1 MGGAYGHMN
10 HPFDLDAV
18 RTGEDLVK
26 FFYDIITSIES
37 NPAALKLDGVNASIK
52 VVNGDIDG
60 RQFAGDRGS
69 SYEVDVSG
77 ITKARVAE
85 RWVDNPTHGMIG
97 SYRKVLDI
105 FNTSLPKIKHEL
117 RQLGMWDNPSR
128 YFNIEFVE
136 VNEEDKRTN
145 VVEYDRSYIAI
156 HGLAQFYEKKV
167 VPRPDKQGRRGFST
181 ASRPGLSR
189 PEMVDDDGNQV
200 LDRRGNPKLIPDK
213 GIAIPYNKEVL
224 EALVQKMRPIA
235 TKLGFDIYSSIPT
248 KYKTD
253 TQTPDVHKEFERV
266 LNTPL
271 ILCIDETDCPVDFK
285 LKDWLKTAHNPKG
298 IKGIKVKTK
307 TAAVDPLNKDI
318 YLYGKSQKKLSD
330 LLVDPEQMV
339 SYPGVGQVPAVRTF
353 VDGIVFWEAIK
364 NLGHVVK
371 NSLTS
376 ETFGD
381 VENQEGIV
389 VRDKRFG
396 STTVEDPNSGEFFD
410 MPLDVKITGEFIT
423 QGLDTP
429 FGKVNEATETL
440 LAEGLVDEIR
450 YGMGLLPD
458 WAQVAVMIVEPTGM
472 STWPDVEDA
481 YDAFSADVNVANGV
495 ALLVSLAFAIPVVG
509 GKFKIAKAVG
519 KGALASRGA
528 KALGAT
534 AKLAKMAEK
543 MPGLIPAL
551 GKANKLA
558 LRTQYGAGIYS
569 LVSGIS
575 SILPTGQPIAQ
586 ALAKNVS
593 APGGVRAAAAEAD
606 QETKEKELDSA
617 KEAGKTIALFPGSF
631 KPPHRGHVSTLT
643 QLAMDP
649 TISLVRIL
657 VSNPQGKYSVREIVP
672 GVTLDAVA
680 TARIWKKIISNLGLP
695 EGKIEV
701 EVSGENSS
709 FLSALKYVEDPPP
722 SKGGQGAPVGATIV
736 FGCGD
741 KDDASGTSDAKRFDA
756 VDSIIS
762 SGRVRPDLKL
772 AKRACKL
779 EDTHS
784 DKYMTLLDRKSNRRI
799 RDGVPNKTSE
809 GDPSEDFHASD
820 FRYFLKLYMD
830 SAIGPHSKRV
840 IRALL
845 KDFVPEPK
853 EDNINS
859 IVDTL
864 SNVNNTSTDKEEIVT
879 ESKKKL
885 SMHSLFSLVEEVISE
900 TSGMAG
906 GAIAGF
912 AGPIGEPVVK
922 KKKKKKEK
930 DEANVYKLENLE
942 DTITNILETEY

>member
-37 NPAALKLDGVNASIK
+37 SPAALKLDGVNASIK

-105 FNTSLPKIKHEL
+105 FNASLPGIKHEL

-136 VNEEDKRTN
+136 VDEEDKRTN

-156 HGLAQFYEKKV
+156 HGLAQFYEKRV
-167 VPRPDKQGRRGFST
+167 VPRPDKQERSGFST
-181 ASRPGLSR
+181 ASRPGLPR
-189 PEMVDDDGNQV
+189 PEMVDDNGDQV

-224 EALVQKMRPIA
+224 ETLVRKMRPIA
-235 TKLGFDIYSSIPT
+235 AKLGFDIYSSIPT

-271 ILCIDETDCPVDFK
+271 VLCIDETDCPVDFK
-285 LKDWLKTAHNPKG
+285 LKDWLKSAHNPKG
-298 IKGIKVKTK
+298 IKGIKIKTK
-307 TAAVDPLNKDI
+307 AAAVDPLNKDI
-318 YLYGKSQKKLSD
+318 YLYGKAQKKLSD
-330 LLVDPEQMV
+330 LLVDPEQTV
-339 SYPGVGQVPAVRTF
+339 HYPGVGEVPAVRTF

-371 NSLTS
+371 SSLTS

-381 VENQEGIV
+381 VESQEGIV

-396 STTVEDPNSGEFFD
+396 STTVQDPNSGESFD

-429 FGKVNEATETL
+429 FGKVTEATEPV
-440 LAEGLVDEIR
+440 LAEGLLDSLVDEIR
-450 YGMGLLPD
+450 AGMGYLPD
-458 WAQVAVMIVEPTGM
+458 WAQTAAMIFDPTGL
-472 STWPDVEDA
+472 SQWPAVEDA
-481 YDAFSADVNVANGV
+481 YDDFSADDSTANAT
-495 ALLVSLAFAIPVVG
+495 ALAVSIVFAIPIVG
-509 GKFKIAKAVG
+509 GRLK
-519 KGALASRGA
+519 GA
-528 KALGAT
+528 KAGAMGVKRVAGS
-534 AKLAKMAEK
+534 AKLAKMAK
-543 MPGLIPAL
+543 KIPGLVPAL
-551 GKANKLA
+551 AKANKLI
-558 LRTQYGAGIYS
+558 LPAGLYS
-569 LVSGIS
+569 LAKGIS
-575 SILPTGQPIAQ
+575 SALPTGDPIAQ
-586 ALAKNVS
+586 ALAKNAA
-593 APGGVRAAAAEAD
+593 APGGVRAAASEAD
-606 QETKEKELDSA
+606 QEAKERELDSA
-617 KEAGKTIALFPGSF
+617 EEAGKTIALFPGSF
-631 KPPHRGHVSTLT
+631 KPPHRGHVAALM

-649 TISLVRIL
+649 AISLVRIL
-657 VSNPQGKYSVREIVP
+657 VSNPQGKGSIREITP
-672 GVTLDAVA
+672 GVVLGAEAAA
-680 TARIWKKIISNLGLP
+680 TIWRKIISNLDLP
-695 EGKIEV
+695 EGKVEV
-701 EVSGENSS
+701 EVSDENSP
-709 FLSALKYVEDPPP
+709 FLSALKYVEEPPP
-722 SKGGQGAPVGATIV
+722 SEGGFGAPVGATIV

-741 KDDASGTSDAKRFDA
+741 KADAAGISDVKRFDA
-756 VDSIIS
+756 VDSISS

-779 EDTHS
+779 DDTHS
-784 DKYMTLLDRKSNRRI
+784 GKYMSLLDRESNRRI

-809 GDPSEDFHASD
+809 NDPSEDFHASD
-820 FRYFLKLYMD
+820 FRYFLKLYMNP
-830 SAIGPHSKRV
+830 AIGPHSKRV
-840 IRALL
+840 VRELL

-864 SNVNNTSTDKEEIVT
+864 SDVNSSMPEEEEIVAT

-885 SMHSLFSLVEEVISE
+885 NMHYLFSLVEEVISE
-900 TSGMAG
+900 ISGMGGGSVAG
-906 GAIAGF
+906 Y
-912 AGPIGEPVVK
+912 AGPVYKRDK
-922 KKKKKKEK
+922 KKKKKKE
-930 DEANVYKLENLE
+930 EANIYKLENIE